1 MGVQCMTDPVLPADT
16 RRQHSVFYSPC
27 LLQDA
32 FQLTRISAWALMA
45 ALHDG
50 SWSLVSPSLSP
61 CSLTSLSPCFLAPLS
76 STSPPPPAMSPLT
89 HPGWTPP
96 SPAPPAKAH
105 CLPCLHPWDADFLL
119 CEWPQRLPLTAAVPD
134 TLAPRHTL
142 HVHNNTNPRLCF
154 LLQKFSSAPAATPL
168 RKHL

>member
-1 MGVQCMTDPVLPADT
+1 MYDRSCAFCRYLKATFCFLFTLAAPECLPAYT
-16 RRQHSVFYSPC
+16 YLS
-27 LLQDA
+27 LG
-32 FQLTRISAWALMA
+32 LMA
-45 ALHDG
+45 ALHNG
-50 SWSLVSPSLSP
+50 SWSLVSPSFSP
-61 CSLTSLSPCFLAPLS
+61 CSLTSLSPCFLALLS

-96 SPAPPAKAH
+96 SPAPPAKTH

-119 CEWPQRLPLTAAVPD
+119 CEWPQQLPLTVAVPD

-154 LLQKFSSAPAATPL
+154 LLQKFSSAPAATSL

>member
-1 MGVQCMTDPVLPADT
+1 MYDRSCAFCRYLKAT
-16 RRQHSVFYSPC
+16 FCC
-27 LLQDA
+27 LFTL
-32 FQLTRISAWALMA
+32 A
-45 ALHDG
+45 APSLHVSQPGPYGSTTNG

-76 STSPPPPAMSPLT
+76 STSPPPPATSPLT

-119 CEWPQRLPLTAAVPD
+119 CEWPQQLPLTAAVPD

-154 LLQKFSSAPAATPL
+154 LLQKFSSAPAATSL